1 MSKRKISAKSTAGEK
16 PAVAIEVEHS
26 PKRKWKVF
34 GGGDRDQWNDR
45 LLNLVIRALPVD
57 QHNNGAVSHVG
68 SAVAAGTVDMNP
80 ADPIEGMLIAQ
91 LVVANEAA
99 LSMYRRAWACPP
111 DHYFEAHTKYLQLAD
126 KASRTVAMLTERLD
140 QHRGRGHQQI
150 VVKHVT
156 VNADQAMVAD
166 NIVTGKPNDV
176 TSAAKLLAA
185 TVDRPMMAHI
195 EPNQKESVP
204 VEGGRKYE

>member
-1 MSKRKISAKSTAGEK
+1 MSKREMNSKSRATIEK
-16 PAVAIEVEHS
+16 PAVAIEVERS
-26 PKRKWKVF
+26 PKSKWKVF

-45 LLNLVIRALPVD
+45 LLNLVTRALPVD
-57 QHNNGAVSHVG
+57 QYNADAVSRAG

-80 ADPIEGMLIAQ
+80 GDPIEGILIAQ

-126 KASRTVAMLTERLD
+126 KASRTVVMLTERLD

-156 VNADQAMVAD
+156 VNADQAMVAES
-166 NIVTGKPNDV
+166 IVAGNVPRKETSLLPATG
-176 TSAAKLLAA
+176 A
-185 TVDRPMMAHI
+185 DRPMQI
-195 EPNQKESVP
+195 LEPTQMEAVP
-204 VEGGRKYE
+204 TGGGTKLK